1 MKVIIVG
8 CGRVGQSLA
17 EKLNSDGNEVTV
29 IDLNASKVNDVTA
42 KCDIMGLVGNGA
54 TPTILR
60 EAGISN
66 TDLFIAVT
74 NSDELNLLCCVVA
87 KKESKA
93 NTIARLK
100 NPEYSEVA
108 PYLTKELG
116 LALVIN
122 PEYAAAEEIAR
133 VLRFPTA
140 IQIEPFAKGKVELIK
155 FRLGKDSEL
164 ANISVKDLATKYTS
178 DVLVCTIERGEDSFI
193 AKGDFIFQ
201 EKDVVSIVA
210 THKAASAFFKKINH
224 KGRSVK
230 NALIAGG
237 GSITH
242 YLCSILE
249 RSGIALTVIEKDI
262 KVCED
267 LSAQWDKV
275 DVICG
280 NASSNELML
289 EEGIDTA
296 EAFVSLL
303 PMDEENILLSLFAK
317 EVNRG
322 KIVTRINRTDYDSV
336 ISRLD
341 LDTIICPKNITAD
354 TILRYV
360 RSTNNAKGSNIET
373 MYNIIQGEVEA
384 LEFIIKEN
392 SPIAGTPL
400 SKLKFKKDVLI
411 ASIYRNGQVIVPHG
425 GDEIQPGDAVIV
437 VTKQLGLHDVAD
449 ILR

>member
-116 LALVIN
+116 LAMVIN

-140 IQIEPFAKGKVELIK
+140 IQIEPFAK
-155 FRLGKDSEL
+155 
-164 ANISVKDLATKYTS
+164 
-178 DVLVCTIERGEDSFI
+178 
-193 AKGDFIFQ
+193 
-201 EKDVVSIVA
+201 
-210 THKAASAFFKKINH
+210 
-224 KGRSVK
+224 
-230 NALIAGG
+230 
-237 GSITH
+237 
-242 YLCSILE
+242 
-249 RSGIALTVIEKDI
+249 
-262 KVCED
+262 
-267 LSAQWDKV
+267 
-275 DVICG
+275 
-280 NASSNELML
+280 
-289 EEGIDTA
+289 
-296 EAFVSLL
+296 
-303 PMDEENILLSLFAK
+303 
-317 EVNRG
+317 
-322 KIVTRINRTDYDSV
+322 
-336 ISRLD
+336 
-341 LDTIICPKNITAD
+341 
-354 TILRYV
+354 
-360 RSTNNAKGSNIET
+360 
-373 MYNIIQGEVEA
+373 
-384 LEFIIKEN
+384 
-392 SPIAGTPL
+392 
-400 SKLKFKKDVLI
+400 
-411 ASIYRNGQVIVPHG
+411 
-425 GDEIQPGDAVIV
+425 
-437 VTKQLGLHDVAD
+437 
-449 ILR
+449 